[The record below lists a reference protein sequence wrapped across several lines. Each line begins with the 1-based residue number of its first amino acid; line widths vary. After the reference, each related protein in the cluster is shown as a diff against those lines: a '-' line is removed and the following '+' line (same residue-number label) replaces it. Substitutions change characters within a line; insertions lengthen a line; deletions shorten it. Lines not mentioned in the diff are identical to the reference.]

1 MSKALPQ
8 KQMSADE
15 FLAWARTRE
24 DGRFELHDGSV
35 IAMAPER
42 AEHVEV
48 KFNVTTALRA
58 GIASAGLPCFAY
70 VDGLAVRID
79 AATTFEPDALVVCGE
94 KVPAD
99 SVTADRPVLV
109 VEVLS
114 PSTGYSDL
122 GVKVEGY
129 FKVAS
134 IEHYLI
140 ADPAARRVIHHR
152 RLADKKLETRL
163 ISAGAIRIEPPGFEF
178 AAEALFA
185 GL

>member
-1 MSKALPQ
+1 MT
-8 KQMSADE
+8 ADE
-15 FLAWARTRE
+15 FLAWARTRAE
-24 DGRFELHDGSV
+24 GRFELHNGSV
-35 IAMAPER
+35 VAMAPER

-48 KFNVTTALRA
+48 KFNVTTGLRA
-58 GIASAGLPCFAY
+58 AIARAGLPCFAY

-79 AATTFEPDALVVCGE
+79 AATTFEPDALVVCGD

-99 SVTADRPVLV
+99 SIVAEHPVVV

-122 GVKVEGY
+122 GPKVEGY

-140 ADPAARRVIHHR
+140 VDPATRRVIHHR
-152 RLADKKLETRL
+152 RLPGGSLETRL
-163 ISAGAIRIEPPGFEF
+163 VSAGLIHFEPPGFEL
-178 AAEALFA
+178 AIEAVFF